1 MRSRGPYFERFFT
14 CTTNTEYATM
24 PCPGLREGLKS
35 MPSYKM
41 LWIMKDYLTYSQQM
55 SVYVP
60 KQVS

>member
-1 MRSRGPYFERFFT
+1 MMDSSYVFFRAQNKCGHVAPTRFFT

-41 LWIMKDYLTYSQQM
+41 L
-55 SVYVP
+55 
-60 KQVS
+60 